1 MSVKIPSDFS
11 LREGERPVW
20 YGRRSFKSVVG
31 YTIPGIV
38 LLIFRLIFGG
48 LWVVVGLG
56 VVTLSHR

>member
-1 MSVKIPSDFS
+1 LSVKIPNDFS

-20 YGRRSFKSVVG
+20 YSKRSFKSVVG

-38 LLIFRLIFGG
+38 LLISFGG
-48 LWVVVGLG
+48 LWIVAGLG